1 MNPTDLQETLQTY
14 ARPDRRRAILQIL
27 DTLLPYLALYALMI
41 VLVREGFSYWL
52 VLAVAVPTAAF
63 YVRVFILFHDCCHGS
78 FFASRKANRILG
90 YVTGILTF
98 TPFEQWR
105 RSHARHHET
114 VGDLDRRGVGDI
126 WTLTVEE
133 YRAAPRGKRILYRII
148 RNPFAILL
156 LGPPIVFLIGQ
167 RYFHKDDRTPERRSV
182 VITDLAIAAIVVVAG
197 LTIGLGT
204 YFMVQLPITMIA
216 GGAGLWLFYV
226 QHQFK
231 GVYWAR
237 HEDWDRNRAAM
248 EGSSFYRLPVDP
260 AVVHGEHRVSPRPS
274 RAAADPELRSRT
286 LPSEHACAAGGHSH
300 DASRQLQMRS
310 ATSVGRGKAG
320 TDGVSRVEELRSA
333 ATAGGRTAVST
344 ATKHKTPP
352 CGRGFA

>member
-1 MNPTDLQETLQTY
+1 VSTTDLQKALQ
-14 ARPDRRRAILQIL
+14 AFAQPDRRKAILQIL
-27 DTLLPYLALYALMI
+27 DTLVPYVALYALMV
-41 VLVREGFSYWL
+41 VLVHEGFSYWL

-63 YVRVFILFHDCCHGS
+63 FVRVFILFHDCCHGS

-90 YVTGILTF
+90 YLTGILTF

-126 WTLTVEE
+126 WTMTVEE
-133 YRAAPRGKRILYRII
+133 YRAAPRGKRVLYRIV

-167 RYFHKDDRTPERRSV
+167 RYFHEGDRRPERWSV
-182 VITDLAIAAIVVVAG
+182 VITDVALAAIVVIAS

-204 YFMVQLPITMIA
+204 YLMVQLPITMIA

-226 QHQFK
+226 QHQFE

-237 HEDWDRNRAAM
+237 HDVWDRHRAAM
-248 EGSSFYRLPVDP
+248 EGSSFYRLP
-260 AVVHGEHRVSPRPS
+260 AILRWFTGSIGFHHVHHVQQRIPNYALERCHRNTPS
-274 RAAADPELRSRT
+274 LQTVTPLTLLGSFRCARLHLWDEARREL
-286 LPSEHACAAGGHSH
+286 AGYQ
-300 DASRQLQMRS
+300 AL
-310 ATSVGRGKAG
+310 
-320 TDGVSRVEELRSA
+320 
-333 ATAGGRTAVST
+333 
-344 ATKHKTPP
+344 KT
-352 CGRGFA
+352 

>member
-1 MNPTDLQETLQTY
+1 MNVADVQETLQTY
-14 ARPDRRRAILQIL
+14 ARPDRRKAILQIL
-27 DTLLPYLALYALMI
+27 DTLVPYVVLYALMV

-52 VLAVAVPTAAF
+52 VLVVAVPTGAF
-63 YVRVFILFHDCCHGS
+63 FVRVFILFHDCCHGS
-78 FFASRKANRILG
+78 FFPSRKANRILG

-133 YRAAPRGKRILYRII
+133 YRAAPRGKRILYRIV

-167 RYFHKDDRTPERRSV
+167 RYFHEDDRTPERRSV
-182 VITDLAIAAIVVVAG
+182 VITDVAIAAIVVVAS
-197 LTIGLGT
+197 LTFGLGT
-204 YFMVQLPITMIA
+204 YLMVQLPVTMIA

-226 QHQFK
+226 QHQFE

-237 HEDWDRNRAAM
+237 HDVWDRHRAAM
-248 EGSSFYRLPVDP
+248 EGSSFYRLPVVLRWFTGSIGFHHVHHVQQRIPNYALERCHRNTP
-260 AVVHGEHRVSPRPS
+260 ALQTVTPLTLFGSFRCARLHLWDEARQ
-274 RAAADPELRSRT
+274 EL
-286 LPSEHACAAGGHSH
+286 AGYQ
-300 DASRQLQMRS
+300 ALN
-310 ATSVGRGKAG
+310 T
-320 TDGVSRVEELRSA
+320 
-333 ATAGGRTAVST
+333 
-344 ATKHKTPP
+344 
-352 CGRGFA
+352 